1 MALFRHGWI
10 CQFIYQFMQLFMDF
24 HGNIMIKHG
33 KFCSVMFGQSLIS
46 LFGHRWSLVRCS
58 SSEPSSCP
66 RASCDVLAPWHK
78 FSPKRWGTVSP
89 QNLGY
94 LGRFLCTTWD
104 WLNLWWSPILSTME
118 TAVMSFRRHQM
129 PQRSMLSHGGT
140 MRNTFYSILHPC
152 LGWWSNMIKPQ
163 TSFWYGLN
171 QQPAM

>member
-1 MALFRHGWI
+1 MGFSWEHHDKAREI
-10 CQFIYQFMQLFMDF
+10 
-24 HGNIMIKHG
+24 
-33 KFCSVMFGQSLIS
+33 CSVMFGQFLIS
-46 LFGHRWSLVRCS
+46 LFGHRWALVRCS

-78 FSPKRWGTVSP
+78 FSPKRWGNVSP

-94 LGRFLCTTWD
+94 LGRFLCTWD
-104 WLNLWWSPILSTME
+104 WLNFQSWAPW
-118 TAVMSFRRHQM
+118 RRQSWVFAGTKC
-129 PQRSMLSHGGT
+129 PKRSMLSHGGT